1 MAVEAEE
8 GSDGAIDSTQVVRT
22 RKRRKRKK
30 RNKTHRR
37 SSNSLCD
44 SDRDQE
50 QLQRPEP
57 SLTAP
62 PRASPS
68 PPPSHTQQ
76 EPPQHRSLPQEQV
89 QPRPHSEVPGGMVSE
104 AGTECTLDSAQA
116 SRATTSPLPAL
127 QDIGA
132 TALES
137 GPCLPCDSPAP
148 ASKDPKNVR
157 KVASRAT
164 AAQGENRVAPVDGSG
179 TREFRQA
186 MRQASQLHGL
196 PKDWFCQGDTVT
208 IVRGLHR
215 GLVADVKCVIGR
227 DVWCVVQ
234 SSGDQ
239 VRLRRDQVLIKY
251 RNDRE
256 VNRELRVREAR
267 HQTLQREGRASS
279 TNLHARPSVKGRSS
293 RKASEPT
300 SFDSLGAL
308 LAGDLDASATSIAW
322 PLHAAVAKPVH
333 VQNSD
338 LPRAGRPDRDLKS
351 PALVQLYRTA
361 VSVRPGPLRPR
372 GELVCE

>member
-68 PPPSHTQQ
+68 PPPSHI
-76 EPPQHRSLPQEQV
+76 PQEQV